1 MKCLICNQEFDKRVS
16 LCNHIFR
23 KHNMTKKE
31 YYDAYI
37 KQQDEGICKLDGCNN
52 ETIFINLEVGYKECC
67 CLEHTN
73 LYRYGVKSN
82 LNFEETK
89 AKAQKNS
96 HTKEAIEKQARTNFK
111 RYGTK
116 APLQNE
122 LIMQKAKQT
131 CLEKYGVDNPYKS
144 EQVKKKSAKTKLD
157 KYGSS
162 TFNNREKAKETCIK
176 KYGVEHQMLSKQ
188 VKSKQ
193 KQTCQ
198 DKYGVQCS
206 LQSDEVKTKVK
217 ETCKQK
223 YGSEYYFQSD
233 SFKTKCQKTL
243 LDRYGVVN
251 PQQIESIKEK
261 SRNTR
266 YSHKT
271 KFESEHNCTNIATL
285 VSLYGQGWLTIKNEC
300 TVYIDKGYTYISNDD
315 IEKIK
320 QYSNTHTRS
329 RIEDDVYNFTNS
341 LVSAKHDDRSQIKP
355 LELDVWVESKNVAI
369 EVDGIYYHSINNGF
383 DKNMHLSKTLACENL
398 GIRLIHITDWEWENR
413 QDICKSI
420 ISSALGIYETKIYAR
435 QCNVREVSQN
445 DCDNFLNINHIQGK
459 IKATYRLGLY
469 YKNELV
475 QLICLGKSRFK
486 KNEIELLRMC
496 TKLNTQVV
504 GGFSKLIE
512 HQPYNEFI
520 SYVDRS
526 KFDGHGYAKLGFEL
540 VTTTGPSYKYY
551 KDGVE
556 LNRIAAQKHKLPKL
570 LGADFDPNETESQN
584 MIRCGWFQVFD
595 CGTIKLHYAKKTAT
609 Y

>member
-16 LCNHIFR
+16 FCNHIFR
-23 KHNMTKKE
+23 KHSMTKKD
-31 YYDAYI
+31 YYDTYL
-37 KQQDEGICKLDGCNN
+37 KKENEDICKYENCTNK
-52 ETIFINLEVGYKECC
+52 TIFLDIEHGYKECC

-96 HTKEAIEKQARTNFK
+96 HTKEAIEKQAITNLK
-111 RYGTK
+111 KYGVR

-122 LIMQKAKQT
+122 SIMQKSKQT
-131 CLEKYGVDNPYKS
+131 CLERYGVDNPYKS
-144 EQVKKKSAKTKLD
+144 EYAKKKSAKTKLD

-176 KYGVEHQMLSKQ
+176 KYGVEHQMLSEQ
-188 VKSKQ
+188 VKTKQ

-198 DKYGVQCS
+198 DKYGVDYAS
-206 LQSDEVKTKVK
+206 QSEVVKTKVK

-233 SFKTKCQKTL
+233 SFKTKYQKTF
-243 LDRYGVVN
+243 LDKYGVVN

-285 VSLYGQGWLTIKNEC
+285 VSLYGQGWLAIKNEC
-300 TVYIDKGYTYISNDD
+300 TVYVDKGYSYISNDD
-315 IEKIK
+315 IEKIE

-329 RIEDDVYNFTNS
+329 RVEDDIYNFTNS
-341 LVSAKHDDRSQIKP
+341 LVSAKHDDRLQIKP
-355 LELDVWVESKNVAI
+355 LELDIWVESKNVAI
-369 EVDGIYYHSINNGF
+369 EVDGIYYHSTNNGF

-398 GIRLIHITDWEWENR
+398 GIRLIHITDWEWRNH

-435 QCNVREVSQN
+435 QCEIKEVSQN

-459 IKATYRLGLY
+459 VKATCRLGLY

-475 QLICLGKSRFK
+475 QLICIGKSRFK
-486 KNEIELLRMC
+486 KDEYELLRMC
-496 TKLNTQVV
+496 TKLNTQVI
-504 GGFSKLIE
+504 GGFSKLMKY
-512 HQPYNEFI
+512 QPYDELI
-520 SYVDRS
+520 SYIDIS
-526 KFDGHGYAKLGFEL
+526 KFNGSSYMNTNWTY
-540 VTTTGPSYKYY
+540 VNSSGPSYAYY
-551 KDGVE
+551 KDNTK
-556 LNRIAAQKHKLPKL
+556 LNRVSAQKHKLDEL
-570 LGADFDPNETESQN
+570 LGKEYNPNETEVQN
-584 MIRCGWFQVFD
+584 MIRCGWLQVYD
-595 CGTIKLHYAKKTAT
+595 CGTLKVKWSR
-609 Y
+609 